1 MASSTSEQQPP
12 KRPRFWVG
20 PLVAGACFA
29 LGYGITQRVVLMR
42 AALQQPQQEA
52 FSQQAFPGE
61 ALEALRRRHGE
72 DQALMGDVAALEA
85 VEAEERKLKQA
96 MEEAEAIAAEAER
109 RDAEQQTALIEP
121 VLAEPAWTAT
131 PVAAPAMERPALD
144 QELQQPAETTLAPD
158 LQPFFDGER
167 ESPLDVPDFNPDLNI
182 DAAEEPI
189 AEPEFMEPLTSD
201 VQAFPPPPVAPL
213 SP

>member
-1 MASSTSEQQPP
+1 
-12 KRPRFWVG
+12 
-20 PLVAGACFA
+20 
-29 LGYGITQRVVLMR
+29 MR
-42 AALQQPQQEA
+42 TALQQPQQEA
-52 FSQQAFPGE
+52 FRQQAFPGE

-109 RDAEQQTALIEP
+109 RDAEQQAALVQP
-121 VLAEPAWTAT
+121 VWTAT
-131 PVAAPAMERPALD
+131 PVAAPAVEPSALE

-158 LQPFFDGER
+158 LQPFFDGQE
-167 ESPLDVPDFNPDLNI
+167 ETPLDVPDLNPDLNI

-189 AEPEFMEPLTSD
+189 AEPEFIEPLTSD
-201 VQAFPPPPVAPL
+201 VQGFPPSPVAPPVAPL

>member
-42 AALQQPQQEA
+42 TALQQPQQEA
-52 FSQQAFPGE
+52 FRQQAFPGE
-61 ALEALRRRHGE
+61 TLEALRRRYGE

-96 MEEAEAIAAEAER
+96 MEEAETIAAEAER
-109 RDAEQQTALIEP
+109 RDAEQQAALVEP
-121 VLAEPAWTAT
+121 VLT
-131 PVAAPAMERPALD
+131 APAVELPAA
-144 QELQQPAETTLAPD
+144 ELEFRQFDDTVVAPD
-158 LQPFFDGER
+158 PQPVVEPQNNEIVDGPAQD
-167 ESPLDVPDFNPDLNI
+167 SPGAV
-182 DAAEEPI
+182 EPI
-189 AEPEFMEPLTSD
+189 AEPEFMEPLAVD
-201 VQAFPPPPVAPL
+201 VQEFPAFPSAPP

>member
-42 AALQQPQQEA
+42 TALQQPQQEA
-52 FSQQAFPGE
+52 FRQQAFPGE

-85 VEAEERKLKQA
+85 EERKLKQA

-109 RDAEQQTALIEP
+109 RDAEQQAALVQP
-121 VLAEPAWTAT
+121 VWTEPAWTAT
-131 PVAAPAMERPALD
+131 PVAAPAVEPSALE

-158 LQPFFDGER
+158 LQPFFDGQE
-167 ESPLDVPDFNPDLNI
+167 ETPLDVPDLNI

-189 AEPEFMEPLTSD
+189 AEPEFIEPLTSD

>member
-131 PVAAPAMERPALD
+131 PVAAPALERPALD

-158 LQPFFDGER
+158 LQPFFDEQ
-167 ESPLDVPDFNPDLNI
+167 EETPLDVPDLNPDLNI

-201 VQAFPPPPVAPL
+201 VQAFPSPPVAPL